1 MNDFQSF
8 SLPELLN
15 NSIARMNYAHPTP
28 IQAKVIPL
36 VMAGKDI
43 LASSYTGSGKTG
55 AFAIPLVARIMQSER
70 DAALILTP
78 TRELASQVIEVIR
91 QLTGNNIRTSLLIGG
106 EPMPKQ
112 LKKLRQHPRII
123 VGTPGRVNDHL
134 KRKSLK
140 LNNFT
145 FLVLDET
152 DRMLDMGF
160 GIQIDA
166 IQKFLPSVKQTLL
179 FSATIA
185 KQIVQSAQKYL
196 NNPVQVQICTSETPA
211 PEIKQENIRID
222 DDKKYLTLVRE
233 LDKREGSIVVF
244 VSTKI
249 AAQNIAEKLLR
260 SNYSVSAIHGDLIQ
274 RKRDRVI
281 QSFREQKHRIM
292 IATDVASRGLDI
304 EHIKHVINYDPPQ
317 VVEDYVHRIGRTARA
332 GRSGSSVNFILS
344 KDIRKWKEIDKFF
357 SINAGEEI
365 LRIHVKKNNATK
377 RPLSQKNKKSP
388 KIMKLKKRGHSGLKR
403 RDNRDNDDNNRSK
416 STTASNFNK
425 KRKFR

>member
-78 TRELASQVIEVIR
+78 TRELASQVMEVIR

-281 QSFREQKHRIM
+281 QSFRDQKYRIM

-365 LRIHVKKNNATK
+365 LRIHVKKNNSTK